1 MKDIKYLEISESL
14 YIENNE
20 IKERLNE
27 SGTPQFLS
35 WGDGWQYVL
44 SSLSKIMNYNE
55 QQNTDRENSIE

>member
-27 SGTPQFLS
+27 SSTPQFLS
-35 WGDGWQYVL
+35 WDDGWQYVL

-55 QQNTDRENSIE
+55 QQNTDRENSVE